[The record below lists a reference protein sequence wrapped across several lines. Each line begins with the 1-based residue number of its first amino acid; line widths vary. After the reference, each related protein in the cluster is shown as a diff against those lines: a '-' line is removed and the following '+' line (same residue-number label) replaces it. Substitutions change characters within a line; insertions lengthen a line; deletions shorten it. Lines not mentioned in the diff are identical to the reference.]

1 MCGWK
6 SVERH
11 AGFAETEEA
20 KEYGEVWGLAARR
33 ELKHYKR
40 LVLEHGGIAGSN
52 CNDKKPGGRESEVG
66 PWPMNAI
73 HFWGTSPTI
82 LPPRG

>member
-33 ELKHYKR
+33 DLKHPQR
-40 LVLEHGGIAGSN
+40 LVLEDGGIAGAKR
-52 CNDKKPGGRESEVG
+52 NDK
-66 PWPMNAI
+66 A
-73 HFWGTSPTI
+73 WGT
-82 LPPRG
+82 